1 MNSVLNRLVESLD
14 DGNLRR
20 LIEKTNFRN
29 LVDIYSTLMQE
40 RYINAPFVDLDSVQL
55 HQEVIEL
62 LQNKGNVEDDFIEL
76 LEILNKFEYEGLFQV
91 LNHVLKKRK
100 RQAIDDE
107 VSIQEEEL
115 VVDQR
120 DRTDRVRED
129 AFEVHKEATDIQSL
143 IEESI
148 SSLKEAS
155 ERVGYVL
162 QKEEITGREQV
173 VGGEEAM
180 REDVEGQ
187 KMESEK
193 LNVEEESEKLSLDQ
207 RARSEQEIEPE
218 IEMEP
223 ETEFVRADAQQA
235 ELVEDDDES
244 IEQLPAV
251 PPLPMQIM
259 NSLQLERQ
267 SSNLITTSAE
277 MPSLSSLASAVHL
290 ISSTQP
296 ISYTQA
302 ISPSQAFTTP
312 SPCGNQQTPTPDQVL
327 FSSGSNMSVGQPAP
341 QNVLQSTFLSTVN
354 DSLSFVNTAS
364 DLSDLSQTP
373 YCNLQ
378 QPPNLIYSSLSAS
391 PLPCAIAAANLDQQ
405 SIPTNLCNL
414 NTATDAPIV
423 NSNLHILSSF
433 DLPTLGSVLQINE
446 QTMPP
451 LLANQAS
458 LQELQNLQNLQ
469 NLQQQS
475 QTISALEYSNG
486 AIPPAPQ
493 PPLTTTLPP
502 NLNNLPPN
510 LPPNTKL
517 SIVRIEKHSSEPL
530 GATVRN
536 EMDGR
541 VTIGR
546 IVCGGAGKC

>member
-1 MNSVLNRLVESLD
+1 MIESLD

-40 RYINAPFVDLDSVQL
+40 RYINAPFVDLDSVQI

-100 RQAIDDE
+100 RQQADDD

-120 DRTDRVRED
+120 DRTDSVRED
-129 AFEVHKEATDIQSL
+129 VFEAHKEEEEEADIQSL

-155 ERVGYVL
+155 ERAGYVL
-162 QKEEITGREQV
+162 PKEETIRREQAPSR
-173 VGGEEAM
+173 EEAIADLE
-180 REDVEGQ
+180 EDVEEQ
-187 KMESEK
+187 EMESEK
-193 LNVEEESEKLSLDQ
+193 LDVEVESEKIGPDQ
-207 RARSEQEIEPE
+207 RREQEIEPE
-218 IEMEP
+218 
-223 ETEFVRADAQQA
+223 Q
-235 ELVEDDDES
+235 ELVQEDVQPVEQDEDELS
-244 IEQLPAV
+244 EQLPAV

-277 MPSLSSLASAVHL
+277 MPSLSSVASAVHL

-327 FSSGSNMSVGQPAP
+327 YSSGSNVSGGPPPP

-354 DSLSFVNTAS
+354 DSLSYVNTTS

-378 QPPNLIYSSLSAS
+378 QQPNLIYSSLSAS
-391 PLPCAIAAANLDQQ
+391 PLPCAIAANLEQQ

-414 NTATDAPIV
+414 STATDTPIV

-433 DLPTLGSVLQINE
+433 DLPALGGVLQINE
-446 QTMPP
+446 QTIPP

-469 NLQQQS
+469 NLQQQQQQNLQQQQS

-486 AIPPAPQ
+486 AIPPPPQ
-493 PPLTTTLPP
+493 PPLTTTMPP

-536 EMDGR
+536 EVDGR

-546 IVCGGAGKC
+546 IVCGGAGRC